1 MHFDKKMSGIS
12 PKNHKQG
19 INFPLLSQT
28 YVTGSGL
35 QGLGSTSL
43 PKLKSSTP
51 PLPAFNFTITLQLL
65 NCSSQPSG
73 HVTTLQKPCQLG
85 SSKAD

>member
-51 PLPAFNFTITLQLL
+51 PPSPRLTSPSLFSFLTVVHSPLGMLQHSKSPA
-65 NCSSQPSG
+65 S
-73 HVTTLQKPCQLG
+73 
-85 SSKAD
+85 